1 MPQIRVTV
9 PPLEGVDDSLW
20 ALLGYLIGTVSPD
33 TIPLVKGV
41 SGHCPDTDALKAFGA
56 AFATT
61 SAAPMLHIA
70 GVTPE
75 ALDATIFAALDIPTI
90 ALTHHDLLRAWHELN
105 GAAPGPV
112 QLVSLGNPHF
122 SATELAALAD
132 LCRGKRRHASVPL
145 VVTCG
150 RAEMAK
156 AEAAGDLEVL
166 AAFGVTLVNDTCW
179 CMVTEPIIP
188 IEAEV
193 IMTNSGKYAHYGPGL
208 TGRTMRFGSLAAC
221 VEAAVAGED
230 RGNLPAWLG

>member
-1 MPQIRVTV
+1 M
-9 PPLEGVDDSLW
+9 
-20 ALLGYLIGTVSPD
+20 
-33 TIPLVKGV
+33 
-41 SGHCPDTDALKAFGA
+41 F
-56 AFATT
+56 
-61 SAAPMLHIA
+61 HIA

-75 ALDATIFAALDIPTI
+75 AQSPDAFAALDLPTI
-90 ALTHHDLLRAWHELN
+90 ALTHDDLQRAWCELN
-105 GAAPGPV
+105 GADAGPV

-122 SATELAALAD
+122 SATELAALAA
-132 LCRGKRRHASVPL
+132 LCRDKTPHPQVPL

-156 AEAAGDLEVL
+156 AEAAGDVALL
-166 AAFGVTLVNDTCW
+166 TAFGATLVNDTCW

-188 IEAEV
+188 VDAEV

-221 VEAAVAGED
+221 VEAAVTGED